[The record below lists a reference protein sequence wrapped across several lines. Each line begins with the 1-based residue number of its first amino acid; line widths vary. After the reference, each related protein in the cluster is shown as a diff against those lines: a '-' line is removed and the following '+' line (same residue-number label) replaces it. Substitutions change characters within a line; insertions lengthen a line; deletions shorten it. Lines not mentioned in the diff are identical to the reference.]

1 MAKKIFAT
9 GVTGYIGGD
18 AVYAILEAH
27 PEYEISCLVRD
38 EAKGALVSEA
48 QPSLR
53 IVHGD
58 LDDVDLLEEEA
69 ANTDI
74 VCSFAHA
81 THEPSVQALARGLAR
96 RTRPGPGFFIHTM
109 GTGTMIYDDIVKG
122 RYGKGSEK
130 IFNDLEGLVE
140 VLSVPDFAKA
150 RGAENTVRQVG
161 IQLPSR
167 IKTAVVC
174 TSSVYGLGRGI
185 LKYRPTAI
193 HELVRATLQR
203 KRPLVVG
210 EGKSAWRNVH
220 VFDLSDLYLK
230 LVEHAVAGGGPG
242 NGPAVWGGSEGFYFA
257 ESGEHVWSELARS
270 ISAEAAAQGFLSLE
284 EPESIDPGEAAKITP
299 MGQFFWGCNARV
311 EGKRARQA
319 LNWQPHHQPLE
330 KEIKAI
336 VATEATKLSLV

>member
-1 MAKKIFAT
+1 MNENDC
-9 GVTGYIGGD
+9 VTGYIGGD

-53 IVHGD
+53 IVYGD
-58 LDDVDLLEEEA
+58 LDDGDLLEEEA

-74 VCSFAHA
+74 ICSFAHA

-122 RYGKGSEK
+122 RYGKGSNK

-161 IQLPSR
+161 IQLPGR

-210 EGKSAWRNVH
+210 EGESAWRNVH
-220 VFDLSDLYLK
+220 VSIFRTCTSIWS
-230 LVEHAVAGGGPG
+230 HAVAGGEPRT
-242 NGPAVWGGSEGFYFA
+242 GPAVWGGSEGFYFA
-257 ESGEHVWSELARS
+257 EGGEHVWSELARS
-270 ISAEAAAQGFLSLE
+270 ISAEAASQGFLSLE

-311 EGKRARQA
+311 EGRRARQA
-319 LNWQPHHQPLE
+319 LNWQPHHPSLE

-336 VATEATKLSLV
+336 VATEAMKLSLV